1 MKISGQ
7 QLNKDAAASG
17 YRPEILENVF
27 HLLNLL
33 NGFQSHPFLKGRL
46 ALRGGTAL
54 NLFHFDVP
62 RLSVDIDL
70 NYIGAAD
77 REVMLQERPKVEQ
90 AIQAVCGREGMTV
103 MRMPSD
109 HAGGKWQL
117 RYASAVNETGVL
129 AVDLNFMF
137 RVPLWPVAP
146 RDSRR
151 IGSYQAKGI
160 PVLDLHELAAG
171 KLAALLARHAS
182 RDLFDAHGLL
192 RGAGL
197 DAGKLRLGF
206 IVYGALNRKDWRTVR
221 VEDVKFAAAELLN
234 ELRPVLRTAAAQEM
248 AEPPEWANSLVSEC
262 RRALAA
268 VLPFTDA
275 EREFL
280 DRILDHG
287 EINPAL
293 LTSDPDMAARIAA
306 HPMLQWKAQN
316 VRQHKSPGLPGGG

>member
-7 QLNKDAAASG
+7 QLTKDATTTG
-17 YRPEILENVF
+17 YRPEILEKVF

-33 NGFQSHPFLKGRL
+33 NGFQSHPYLKGRL
-46 ALRGGTAL
+46 ALKGGTAL
-54 NLFHFDVP
+54 NLFHLDMP

-70 NYIGAAD
+70 NYVGAAERD
-77 REVMLQERPKVEQ
+77 VMLQERPKVEQ
-90 AIQAVCGREGMTV
+90 AVQAVCAREGMTV
-103 MRMPSD
+103 TRMPSD

-117 RYASAVNETGVL
+117 RYASAVNETGTL

-146 RDSRR
+146 QDSRR
-151 IGSYQAKGI
+151 VGSHQATGI
-160 PVLDLHELAAG
+160 PVLNAHELAAG
-171 KLAALLARHAS
+171 KLAALMARHAS

-192 RGAGL
+192 QRGGL
-197 DAGKLRLGF
+197 DPARLRLGF
-206 IVYGALNRKDWRTVR
+206 VVYGALNRKDWRTVR
-221 VEDVKFAAAELLN
+221 IEDVDFDAQELLN
-234 ELRPVLRTAAAQEM
+234 ELLPVLRTTIAAAVTGP
-248 AEPPEWANSLVSEC
+248 AKWAASLVQET
-262 RRALAA
+262 RAALAV

-287 EINPAL
+287 EIKPDV
-293 LTSDPDMAARIAA
+293 LTADPDMAGRIMS

-316 VRQHKSPGLPGGG
+316 VRQHKGR

>member
-1 MKISGQ
+1 MRISRE
-7 QLNKDAAASG
+7 QLAREARASG
-17 YRPEILENVF
+17 HRPEIVEKVF

-46 ALRGGTAL
+46 ALKGGTAL

-70 NYIGAAD
+70 NYVGAAD
-77 REVMLQERPKVEQ
+77 REIMLEERPKLEQ
-90 AIQAVCGREGMTV
+90 AIGAVCSREGMSV
-103 MRMPSD
+103 VRMPSD

-137 RVPLWPVAP
+137 RVPLWPATS
-146 RDSRR
+146 RDSHRV
-151 IGSYQAKGI
+151 GSYQARNI

-171 KLAALLARHAS
+171 KLAALLSRHAS

-192 RGAGL
+192 RGGGL
-197 DAGKLRLGF
+197 DVGKLRLGF
-206 IVYGALNRKDWRTVR
+206 VVYRALNRKDWRTVR
-221 VEDVKFAAAELLN
+221 AEDVNFDAAELLN
-234 ELRPVLRTAAAQEM
+234 ELLPVLCTAAAEEM
-248 AEPPEWANSLVSEC
+248 AAPAQWASAMVNEC
-262 RRALAA
+262 RQALSA
-268 VLPFTDA
+268 VLPFTGS

-287 EINPAL
+287 EIKAAL
-293 LTSDPDMAARIAA
+293 LTSDPGMAERIAS
-306 HPMLQWKAQN
+306 HPMLQWKVQH
-316 VRQHKSPGLPGGG
+316 VRRHTGR